1 MEWEVGSFLIICY
14 MKFRLWE
21 HREKD
26 SELVEK
32 AISGSQLSLHRKT
45 QKKRQKGL

>member
-1 MEWEVGSFLIICY
+1 MEWEAGSFLIICY

-21 HREKD
+21 HRE
-26 SELVEK
+26 EGLEPVEK
-32 AISGSQLSLHRKT
+32 AISGFQLLAHRKI